1 MLSKSLMTLSFEM
14 PFLVRQ
20 FELKNMTAVEVAA
33 AVAVALTPEGRV
45 LVEAEA
51 VAEVEAEARAKAN
64 LLKLSLQSAQDL
76 VQGLCLLSLV
86 LGQKDVLS
94 QDLHQGPDHQHQLV
108 QNN

>member
-1 MLSKSLMTLSFEM
+1 MTLSFEM

-33 AVAVALTPEGRV
+33 AVAVAVALTPEGRV